1 MDAIVGGIELTGTL
15 YTSAQGD
22 AKDKLAMAEQ
32 IYDSSIGK
40 HQSTINAEF
49 KNAISG
55 GIGTPHEAITSE
67 EINNTLTFE

>member
-15 YTSAQGD
+15 FTSAQGD

-32 IYDSSIGK
+32 IYDGSMGK

-49 KNAISG
+49 KEMLSNG
-55 GIGTPHEAITSE
+55 VGTPHQAISSE
-67 EINNTLTFE
+67 ELESVMSFD